1 MRLKNTADNFS
12 ASFHI
17 TPPYQMV
24 VIHSSKLIY
33 PRELYQRGIQRKRV
47 ELIAKD
53 FNEYTANEPK
63 VSFRNGRYYV
73 TDGQHTIE
81 ARILRNGGK
90 DLPILCKIYTGL
102 TMQQEALFFAEQ
114 NGHAA
119 PLTAGIKLRA
129 KVVGEDAPSVAFL
142 AATNRV
148 GLDFNYDS
156 LQLSDYR
163 ISCVGTALKL
173 YNQMGEKIYCEALR
187 LIVAAWEG
195 KPDSFRASVLRGM
208 MHFVELYHGEFS
220 EERLIRALRSV
231 HPMEIYRSGMD
242 NARKGKFDI
251 LLVFMFD
258 RIGRRAEETPFVVEW
273 LINHGIQVW
282 SVNEGEQRIDTHVD
296 RLTNYIRFW
305 QADGES
311 QKTSMRTKAALG
323 QMVQEGRF
331 RGGSA
336 PYGYDL
342 VPSGTYN
349 KRKHEVFKLEI
360 NPDEAKVVR
369 MMFDLCVGSGY
380 GRFKIANFLSEMG
393 IKTRDGKN
401 WHEATVGHI
410 LHNIMYTGV
419 LRSGSTQSKAFPDL
433 QIISP
438 ENFELAQKLM
448 AERANECNAL
458 RTMPRNTR
466 GQSLL
471 SGNVFCGHCGGRLT
485 LTTNGTTRINAAGEK
500 VGRKRIRYV
509 CYNKTR
515 KRSNC
520 DGQTG
525 YTMHILDKM
534 VTDILHQVFDRMRSV
549 EENEIISRTHRSA
562 MVSLKKRL
570 ADAKAESAKAAKE
583 YESLKLE
590 IIKAVQG
597 ESAFPMDVLS
607 ELVNNARTRMLDANA
622 QLTELNEEVEKSNQR
637 IEAIKADYRRIMEWS
652 EMFDGSDMDVK
663 KMIAG
668 YIIKRVDVYSDYRL
682 HIEFNMSFAQFEL
695 GLETEV
701 EYAAQDIVS

>member
-1 MRLKNTADNFS
+1 MAERVCCSYQNVLSIQNRVCCLYRVSTTKQVDHDDQNQAD
-12 ASFHI
+12 I
-17 TPPYQMV
+17 PV
-24 VIHSSKLIY
+24 
-33 PRELYQRGIQRKRV
+33 QRKACREFAERMGWTIMYEEQENGV
-47 ELIAKD
+47 SG
-53 FNEYTANEPK
+53 FK
-63 VSFRNGRYYV
+63 VSANDR
-73 TDGQHTIE
+73 D
-81 ARILRNGGK
+81 
-90 DLPILCKIYTGL
+90 KIQLIKEY
-102 TMQQEALFFAEQ
+102 AEQ
-114 NGHAA
+114 
-119 PLTAGIKLRA
+119 
-129 KVVGEDAPSVAFL
+129 
-142 AATNRV
+142 
-148 GLDFNYDS
+148 
-156 LQLSDYR
+156 
-163 ISCVGTALKL
+163 
-173 YNQMGEKIYCEALR
+173 
-187 LIVAAWEG
+187 
-195 KPDSFRASVLRGM
+195 
-208 MHFVELYHGEFS
+208 
-220 EERLIRALRSV
+220 
-231 HPMEIYRSGMD
+231 
-242 NARKGKFDI
+242 GKFDI

-570 ADAKAESAKAAKE
+570 ADAKAESAKEALGDILQALHPTPAVCGLPKE
-583 YESLKLE
+583 DAFRFILSHEGYDRSYYAGFFGRWEPEGKTALYVNLRCM
-590 IIKAVQG
+590 QCG
-597 ESAFPMDVLS
+597 EGAEKIRLYAGGGILPASVC
-607 ELVNNARTRMLDANA
+607 
-622 QLTELNEEVEKSNQR
+622 EE
-637 IEAIKADYRRIMEWS
+637 EW
-652 EMFDGSDMDVK
+652 M
-663 KMIAG
+663 
-668 YIIKRVDVYSDYRL
+668 
-682 HIEFNMSFAQFEL
+682 
-695 GLETEV
+695 ETERKLQTMKYV
-701 EYAAQDIVS
+701 ISKGGTDVFG